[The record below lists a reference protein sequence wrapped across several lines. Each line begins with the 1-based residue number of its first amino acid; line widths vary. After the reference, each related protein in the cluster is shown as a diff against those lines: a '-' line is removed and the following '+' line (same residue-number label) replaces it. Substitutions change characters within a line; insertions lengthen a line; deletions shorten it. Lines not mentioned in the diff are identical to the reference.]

1 MPDLTIDQA
10 GTLLIDGQWR
20 PIVTLSQR
28 VRDGGLDIETRQ
40 PQEGSEV
47 EHVIGGWTVRR
58 LAVRLQVYERAGHR
72 GERWAN
78 LAALRA
84 AQTRRRDS
92 DPQLP
97 VIWSLNGD
105 LAVALDL
112 RHVLIT
118 GLDDI
123 EVRQAQADIQC
134 TLELVE
140 TNPSIAV
147 VTAQVAV
154 GEAAAPPPA
163 PTPDPGAE
171 AGALLDELRT
181 ENWGGEY

>member
-1 MPDLTIDQA
+1 MPDLTIDA
-10 GTLLIDGQWR
+10 DGTLLIDGQWR
-20 PIVTLSQR
+20 PIVMLSQR
-28 VRDGGLDIETRQ
+28 VRDGGLDIESRQ

-58 LAVRLQVYERAGHR
+58 LAVRLQIYERDGRR
-72 GERWAN
+72 GERWTN
-78 LAALRA
+78 LAVLRE

-92 DPQLP
+92 DPRLP
-97 VIWSLNGD
+97 VVWSLNGE

-112 RHVLIT
+112 HHVLIT

-123 EVRQAQADIQC
+123 EIRRAQGDIQC
-134 TLELVE
+134 TLELIE

-154 GEAAAPPPA
+154 GAAAAPTAPA
-163 PTPDPGAE
+163 PDPGPE
-171 AGALLDELRT
+171 SRELLDEVAA
-181 ENWGGEY
+181 NWGGEY